1 MYKKTLRYLI
11 TIATILQISCS
22 KIDNNDLSIGVSA
35 QYPPFVYMKNNKLS
49 GFDISLIEEIS
60 KQMNRNITFK
70 NMDFSSFFPSLNS
83 NQINIAISCITIT
96 EERKKNFDF
105 CRSWIIRIYLNSK
118 LWYSDNDF
126 RMKNFNNNFSIVL
139 IHFHGIHPDIY
150 TRENPG
156 IRFSC
161 ST

>member
-1 MYKKTLRYLI
+1 VFSAIFYSPYIFTKRIAAIQEDTEPGLNITSCKYDVVNNEVGDSDVGKILI
-11 TIATILQISCS
+11 IGTSVIRGFICTALVVIINIIS
-22 KIDNNDLSIGVSA
+22 KI
-35 QYPPFVYMKNNKLS
+35 KLS
-49 GFDISLIEEIS
+49 AALDKKAEMKGLKKKI
-60 KQMNRNITFK
+60 QA
-70 NMDFSSFFPSLNS
+70 S
-83 NQINIAISCITIT
+83 N
-96 EERKKNFDF
+96 KYGFDF
-105 CRSWIIRIYLNSK
+105 CRSWIIRIYLNLK

-126 RMKNFNNNFSIVL
+126 RMNNFNNNFSIVL